1 LARIADRLTFDDLEA
16 IPEERAG
23 DRHELIDGELV
34 VTPSCTLQHQLVLG
48 DVIFSLDTLVRNANL
63 GTILPGP
70 IGVRFTPDNVLI
82 PDMIYVVR
90 GRQHVIGPKVVDAPP
105 DLIVEVLS
113 DETRKRDV
121 KVKRDLYAR
130 FGVQEYWIID
140 PEARTVSVLGLVGA
154 GFEPIPL
161 TEDRVIQSWILP
173 ELRLTVEAVFEGLNE
188 LETYRAARKSHG
200 DNSGKIYL

>member
-1 LARIADRLTFDDLEA
+1 MPRIADRLTFDDLEA

-34 VTPSCTLQHQLVLG
+34 VTPSCTPHHQLVLG
-48 DVIFSLDTLVRNANL
+48 DVTFSLDTLVRNANL

-70 IGVRFTPDNVLI
+70 VGVRFTPDNVLI
-82 PDMIYVVR
+82 PDMIYVVW
-90 GRQHVIGPKVVDAPP
+90 GHQHVIGPKVVDARP

-113 DETRKRDV
+113 DETRTRDV

-154 GFEPIPL
+154 RFEPIPL
-161 TEDRVIQSWILP
+161 TEDRMIQSWILP
-173 ELRLTVEAVFEGLNE
+173 KLRLTVEAVFEGINE
-188 LETYRAARKSHG
+188 LETYRTARKSDG
-200 DNSGKIYL
+200 DNSETTHL